1 MLGLNYDVTPHEQG
15 SKLAP
20 EEYEIRRRI
29 VWAAFSK
36 ACSSPFMIGLTI
48 SIRQDH
54 ITVPRKAGVLRR
66 VALTHTTSLS

>member
-29 VWAAFSK
+29 VWAAFSE
-36 ACSSPFMIGLTI
+36 FMSLSVYSISLTI

-54 ITVPRKAGVLRR
+54 ITLPRKAGVL
-66 VALTHTTSLS
+66 